1 MINHTI
7 LTLLA
12 LMFLVS
18 CSDNTPTKD
27 QHQTSSPL
35 VSVTVEQ
42 VTRTAVPMFYSAAGY
57 TNVSRIVEI
66 STSQSAT
73 IHELKVKEGDL
84 IEQGDLL
91 IVLDESEL
99 LTSIRLAENS
109 IKSAQ
114 IQLKDLAQDY
124 INAKTLKEKR
134 VITHE
139 QLRKAKV
146 QFNLAETRL
155 SQAEN
160 ELKKQ
165 LARKPYHRINSP
177 ISARVIKRWVEQG
190 DLALIGKPL
199 LQLEALGGLEFET
212 ALPARWTNT
221 LNVGDIYPLKIH
233 NRNKPVNAVVSHIV
247 NSVDRVTQ
255 TYKVKLA
262 LSDSGSIQAGLSGQ
276 IDFVIGKE
284 DQLLVSSSAIIKRA
298 GVFGVFRAHE
308 GKARFTPVNI
318 ERRWQDYYLV
328 LSGLN
333 EHDQV
338 IISSPEK
345 LKDGTAIDTTVEQV
359 KYHPL
364 AETNVQVSR

>member
-1 MINHTI
+1 MINRII
-7 LTLLA
+7 LIFFA
-12 LMFLVS
+12 LVFIVS
-18 CSDNTPTKD
+18 CSDNTPPKA
-27 QHQTSSPL
+27 QYKTSSPL
-35 VSVTVEQ
+35 VRVKAEQ
-42 VTRTAVPMFYSAAGY
+42 VTSSAVPMFYSATGY

-73 IHELKVKEGDL
+73 IHELKVEEGDL
-84 IEQGDLL
+84 IEQGELL

-114 IQLKDLAQDY
+114 IQLTDLAHDHR
-124 INAKTLKEKR
+124 NAKQLREKR
-134 VITHE
+134 VITLE

-146 QFNLAETRL
+146 QHKLAETRL

-160 ELKKQ
+160 ELEKQ

-177 ISARVIKRWVEQG
+177 IAARVIKLWVEQG

-199 LQLEALGGLEFET
+199 LQLEALGDLEFET
-212 ALPARWTNT
+212 ALPSKWVNS
-221 LNVGDIYPLKIH
+221 LNIGDTYPLKMH
-233 NRNKPVNAVVSHIV
+233 NLNKPINAVISHIV

-262 LSDSGSIQAGLSGQ
+262 LSDSDSIQAGLSGQ

-284 DQLLVSSSAIIKRA
+284 KHLLVNSSAIIKRA

-308 GKARFTPVNI
+308 GKARFTPVNT
-318 ERRWQDYYLV
+318 ERRWQDYYVV

-338 IISSPEK
+338 ITSSTEK
-345 LKDGTAIDTTVEQV
+345 LQDGTAIHTTVEQV
-359 KYHPL
+359 KYHAL
-364 AETNVQVSR
+364 AETNVQVNR